1 MADFS
6 VLMTGHGVV
15 SLLTLTLMEI
25 VLGIDNI
32 IFISLLTAKLPE
44 EFQKKA
50 RTIGISLA
58 LIVRLLLLSLIAYI
72 VHWTQPIAV
81 IMDFELSA
89 RDLILLFGGLFLIY
103 KATVEI
109 HDKLEG
115 SEHEVKTQK
124 LKSFSSVIFQI
135 ILLDIVFSFDS
146 ILTAVGLVDEII
158 IMVIAVLISMIIML
172 VFAGKISGFIHKH
185 PTVKMLALAFLL
197 LIGVLLVAESFH
209 QHVPKGYIYAAISF
223 SLLVE
228 VLNINAT
235 KKQKAIALK
244 EKYKEEEEQDSKKQ
258 S

>member
-1 MADFS
+1 MFDFS
-6 VLMTGHGVV
+6 PLMTGHGWA

-32 IFISLLTAKLPE
+32 IFISLLTAKLPDE
-44 EFQKKA
+44 MQKKA

-58 LIVRLLLLSLIAYI
+58 LIVRLLLLSLISYI

-89 RDLILLFGGLFLIY
+89 RDLILLFGGAFLIY
-103 KATVEI
+103 KATTEI
-109 HDKLEG
+109 HEKLEG
-115 SEHEVKTQK
+115 DEHEIQTKKVKA
-124 LKSFSSVIFQI
+124 LSAVIFQI

-146 ILTAVGLVDEII
+146 ILTAVGLVDEIL
-158 IMVIAVLISMIIML
+158 IMIIAVVISMVIML
-172 VFAGKISGFIHKH
+172 VFSGKISDFIHKH
-185 PTVKMLALAFLL
+185 PTIKMLALAFLL

-228 VLNINAT
+228 ILNISAG
-235 KKQKAIALK
+235 KKQKALK
-244 EKYKEEEEQDSKKQ
+244 LKQKYKDEIDD
-258 S
+258 

>member
-158 IMVIAVLISMIIML
+158 IMV